1 MIIFDEPRNLLQ
13 QDMQTLVNPVNTEGV
28 MGAGLALAFRDSY
41 KGLFEEYRE
50 ACKGDVFAKRGFFV
64 FDVDDTRK
72 VLCLPTKR
80 SWRHP
85 SRLEWIEEGLW
96 YLANEYESYG
106 ITSLAIPEI
115 GCGRGQLSWTD
126 VRPLI
131 YQYLDPI
138 ALPVGI
144 CLNPFGP

>member
-1 MIIFDEPRNLLQ
+1 MIIYDEPRNIFEVTE
-13 QDMQTLVNPVNTEGV
+13 QTLVNPVNTQGV
-28 MGAGLALAFRDSY
+28 MGAGLALAFRSACP
-41 KGLFEEYRE
+41 GLFEEYRE
-50 ACKGDVFAKRGFFV
+50 ACKTEVFTRNGFFV
-64 FDVDDTRK
+64 YDVDASRK

-80 SWRHP
+80 EWRHP

-96 YLANEYESYG
+96 YLSREYENYG
-106 ITSLAIPEI
+106 ITSLAIPEV
-115 GCGRGQLSWTD
+115 GCGRGQLSWSD

-144 CLNPFGP
+144 CLSPYAV

>member
-1 MIIFDEPRNLLQ
+1 MIIYDEQRNLL
-13 QDMQTLVNPVNTEGV
+13 DAEEQTLVNPCNTEGV
-28 MGAGLALAFRDSY
+28 AGAGLSLAFRDSY
-41 KGLFEEYRE
+41 PCLFEEYRE
-50 ACKGDVFAKRGFFV
+50 ACRAEVFAKQGLFV
-64 FDVDDTRK
+64 YDHGPDRK
-72 VLCLPTKR
+72 ILCLPTKR
-80 SWRHP
+80 QWRHP

-96 YLANEYESYG
+96 YLARDYERYG

-115 GCGRGQLSWTD
+115 GCGRGQLVWAD

-144 CLNPFGP
+144 CVSPFDV

>member
-1 MIIFDEPRNLLQ
+1 MIIYDEPRNLLESSE
-13 QDMQTLVNPVNTEGV
+13 QTLVNPVNTEGV
-28 MGAGLALAFRDSY
+28 MGAGLALAFRNTF

-50 ACKGDVFAKRGFFV
+50 ACQHDIFGKRGLFV

-72 VLCLPTKR
+72 ILCLPTKR
-80 SWRHP
+80 NWRHP

-106 ITSLAIPEI
+106 ITSLAIPEV
-115 GCGRGQLSWTD
+115 GCGRGQLFWGD

-138 ALPVGI
+138 PLPVGI
-144 CLNPFGP
+144 CLNPFSP